1 MRFTFIE
8 QHVGTFPVRLM
19 CRVLEV
25 SPSGFYAWRS
35 RPESP
40 RAASDRHLL
49 AKVHRLQAQHHGR
62 YGSPRMPAALRA
74 EGHSCSRARRA
85 NDAPSRYPRSGE
97 PRFSP
102 AHDRQSSPLP
112 VAPNS
117 LAQRLLAPAPSRIW
131 LADITYIATGDG
143 WLYLAAILD
152 LATHDRGM
160 GIAGSHADRIG
171 ARGPADGRTTPAP
184 RARAHSP
191 FGPLESTQYAASAYS
206 SQLAELGAIASMSR
220 RGCCYD
226 NAPMEAFPYVEGRA
240 RPAA

>member
-1 MRFTFIE
+1 M
-8 QHVGTFPVRLM
+8 LA
-19 CRVLEV
+19 
-25 SPSGFYAWRS
+25 PSRCAS
-35 RPESP
+35 C
-40 RAASDRHLL
+40 AA
-49 AKVHRLQAQHHGR
+49 
-62 YGSPRMPAALRA
+62 
-74 EGHSCSRARRA
+74 CSRFHRVASMLGGRGRRARGQSVTGTCWPRCIGSKHSIMVDTAVPECTRHCARRA
-85 NDAPSRYPRSGE
+85 TAVVARVERMMRRHDIRALESRGFRPRTTDS
-97 PRFSP
+97 RHSLP
-102 AHDRQSSPLP
+102 A
-112 VAPNS
+112 APNS